1 MARRKRRDPE
11 AGEFEDPL
19 KDYSPPDYSDPLE
32 HAMLEGRVADMKI
45 EPYTAL
51 GPQTSVEQTLARMG
65 ELNIACVMIVE
76 AERLLGIISERDVLH
91 KIADRYEQVKTRPVS
106 DFMTPSPVAVR
117 RTDSPAKALN
127 LMAVSGFRHLPIINV
142 DDKVVGILGPRRV
155 TTFLRQYFGD

>member
-1 MARRKRRDPE
+1 MARRKRRGPE

-45 EPYTAL
+45 APYTTL
-51 GPQTSVEQTLARMG
+51 GSQTTVEQALTRMG

-76 AERLLGIISERDVLH
+76 ADHLLGIISERDVLY
-91 KIADRYEQVKTRPVS
+91 KIADHYEQVKARPVS

-155 TTFLRQYFGD
+155 TTFLRKYFPD

>member
-1 MARRKRRDPE
+1 
-11 AGEFEDPL
+11 
-19 KDYSPPDYSDPLE
+19 
-32 HAMLEGRVADMKI
+32 MLEGRVADMKI

-51 GPQTSVEQTLARMG
+51 PPQTSVEQTLRQMG

-76 AERLLGIISERDVLH
+76 GDRLLGIFSERDVLH
-91 KIADRYEQVKTRPVS
+91 KIADRYEQIKARPVS
-106 DFMTPSPVAVR
+106 EFMTPSPVAVR

-155 TTFLRQYFGD
+155 TTFLRKYFTD